1 MNMMKRLAAFAV
13 ATAMAGAGFVGISS
27 TSASATTTALS
38 CSNKQFFTGSGGH
51 AGASIRCTGGPFV
64 ANVTCFKPSYGRYHH
79 YGNRVE
85 SGGTSTVWCDL
96 GATAESVTG
105 LAS

>member
-1 MNMMKRLAAFAV
+1 MRARVMATVVASVVLAAAGLV
-13 ATAMAGAGFVGISS
+13 GASSSSAGA
-27 TSASATTTALS
+27 AALS
-38 CSNKQFFTGSGGH
+38 CGNKQYFTGSGGH

-64 ANVTCFKPSYGRYHH
+64 AKAACYKPGYGTYTH

-85 SGGTSTVWCDL
+85 TGGTSTVWCDL
-96 GATAESVTG
+96 GATVSSVEG